1 MSSFQRVQSK
11 KKTVKYS
18 DESYEELDG
27 MHPEELRQLNR
38 MQDDAYYAA
47 ANYEELLD
55 VKGSMAQGITDALL
69 LKNKMDN
76 FVDMYKEYLDCLLYT
91 SPSPRD

>member
-11 KKTVKYS
+11 KKKVKYS

-76 FVDMYKEYLDCLLYT
+76 FVDMYKEYLDLKY
-91 SPSPRD
+91 RN